1 MNTEAPINQGHAY
14 ANSAEEYEDR
24 ELWSKAI
31 ESHKSAAEQFQLA
44 LDYTQD
50 TEAGK
55 TLRLLIATHTR
66 KAKDLERKV
75 IKLKAEQQQRMEA
88 RSYEQQQQHYHQRS
102 MSNHIIG
109 AGGLKGID
117 NAMNMNGL
125 LNALPNELSPTGPSH
140 LQTKMDKSKTY
151 ESFQHNTIGE
161 SYALLSADN
170 DDDDDDDASD
180 PFNKF
185 LHAVEVLVD
194 QLSNPVAFASAPLN
208 EDDIST
214 PYHQRLLSN
223 DDTTTTT
230 NFTLSPSNSNNH
242 SHNKDKNIKD
252 SQDPTIDNSM
262 MMESFFLVPD
272 HPTSDLNHL
281 VTPSTTIKTAIT
293 SISPTSKSSSMQD
306 NALKIENEQLKRH
319 IDHLTRRIKSLEK
332 SAEESHILK
341 SSILQFRNDVQRQA
355 KRIMQ
360 SHHGSVSMRSSSV
373 ALLGNSTIG
382 NESISQNS
390 FPRQQQSS
398 VINQTNGSTAE
409 LVTRLKDLEEE
420 NRRLKDQVDKQQ
432 LLMNKY
438 RERWEKLKESA
449 KKRRAQPQDMAN
461 QSSEIPRQYSTRPPA
476 LLRSL
481 AQQNSS
487 AYPPFAS
494 TTSINNNYN
503 NRSNRINTN
512 DDAALM

>member
-1 MNTEAPINQGHAY
+1 MNTEAPINTGHTY

-24 ELWSKAI
+24 EMWSKAI
-31 ESHKSAAEQFQLA
+31 EAHNNAAEQFQLA

-66 KAKDLERKV
+66 KAKDLQRKV
-75 IKLKAEQQQRMEA
+75 LKLKAEQQLRQQQLKEA
-88 RSYEQQQQHYHQRS
+88 RSHEQQPYHHQRS
-102 MSNHIIG
+102 MSNNIVG
-109 AGGLKGID
+109 AGGVKGID
-117 NAMNMNGL
+117 KNINMNGL
-125 LNALPNELSPTGPSH
+125 LNALPNDSTNH
-140 LQTKMDKSKTY
+140 LLVPTKMDKSKY
-151 ESFQHNTIGE
+151 NDFSQHNTIGE

-170 DDDDDDDASD
+170 DDDDDDASD

-194 QLSNPVAFASAPLN
+194 QLSNPVAFVSAPLN

-223 DDTTTTT
+223 DDG
-230 NFTLSPSNSNNH
+230 NNEEEDENKNKEKDNNNNNSNLNH
-242 SHNKDKNIKD
+242 KN
-252 SQDPTIDNSM
+252 QLLHADNNSL

-272 HPTSDLNHL
+272 HPMTDFNNNYQYATSSSSITTVTTNHL
-281 VTPSTTIKTAIT
+281 K
-293 SISPTSKSSSMQD
+293 PTNNDSS
-306 NALKIENEQLKRH
+306 LKVENDQLKRH
-319 IDHLTRRIKSLEK
+319 IDLLIKRIKTLEK

-360 SHHGSVSMRSSSV
+360 SHHGSASMRSSSV
-373 ALLGNSTIG
+373 ALLDNSSIG
-382 NESISQNS
+382 ESITQNS
-390 FPRQQQSS
+390 FPRQS
-398 VINQTNGSTAE
+398 VGNQTNGSTAE
-409 LVTRLKDLEEE
+409 LVTRLKELEDE
-420 NRRLKDQVDKQQ
+420 NRKLKDQVDKQQ

-449 KKRRAQPQDMAN
+449 KKRRAQPQELAN
-461 QSSEIPRQYSTRPPA
+461 QSSEIPRQYSARPPA

-481 AQQNSS
+481 AQQNNSS
-487 AYPPFAS
+487 TYPFAS
-494 TTSINNNYN
+494 SSSITSTINNNYN
-503 NRSNRINTN
+503 NNNNKS
-512 DDAALM
+512 A

>member
-50 TEAGK
+50 AEAGK

-66 KAKDLERKV
+66 KAKDLQRKV
-75 IKLKAEQQQRMEA
+75 LKLKAEQQQRMEA
-88 RSYEQQQQHYHQRS
+88 RSYEQQQQYYHQRS

-117 NAMNMNGL
+117 NTMNMNGL
-125 LNALPNELSPTGPSH
+125 LNALPNELSPTSPSH

-151 ESFQHNTIGE
+151 DSSQHNTIGE

-170 DDDDDDDASD
+170 DDDDDDASD

-230 NFTLSPSNSNNH
+230 NITLSPSTSNNH
-242 SHNKDKNIKD
+242 SHNKNKD
-252 SQDPTIDNSM
+252 SKENQGPVIDNSM

-281 VTPSTTIKTAIT
+281 VTPSTTTTKTAIT

-306 NALKIENEQLKRH
+306 NTLKIENEQLKRH

-390 FPRQQQSS
+390 FPRQQQQQSS

-409 LVTRLKDLEEE
+409 LGNL
-420 NRRLKDQVDKQQ
+420 
-432 LLMNKY
+432 
-438 RERWEKLKESA
+438 
-449 KKRRAQPQDMAN
+449 
-461 QSSEIPRQYSTRPPA
+461 
-476 LLRSL
+476 
-481 AQQNSS
+481 
-487 AYPPFAS
+487 
-494 TTSINNNYN
+494 
-503 NRSNRINTN
+503 
-512 DDAALM
+512 